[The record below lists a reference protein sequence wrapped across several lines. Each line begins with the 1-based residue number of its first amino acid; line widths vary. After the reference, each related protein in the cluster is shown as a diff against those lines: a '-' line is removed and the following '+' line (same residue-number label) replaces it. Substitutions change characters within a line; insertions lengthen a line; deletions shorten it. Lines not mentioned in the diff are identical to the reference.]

1 MIANLRKVLAP
12 FLIVTLLMVTSC
24 AQQPPSRYDAAQK
37 ESTQGSQRN
46 QTVSQEAIQGS
57 NFNKFFPASGE
68 GYQRVYTQEKR
79 GFAQAALKQNGQK
92 IATLSISDTIGNET
106 AKTKF
111 EKSSQKIGGYPTVQQ
126 GKTTTAVL
134 VADRYQVKV
143 SSSQLS
149 QSEREEWLTRFNLSG
164 LANLR

>member
-46 QTVSQEAIQGS
+46 QTISQEAIQGS

-111 EKSSQKIGGYPTVQQ
+111 EKTSQKIGGYPAVQQ

-143 SSSQLS
+143 SSKQLS

>member
-24 AQQPPSRYDAAQK
+24 AQQPPSRYDSAQK
-37 ESTQGSQRN
+37 ESTQGAQRN
-46 QTVSQEAIQGS
+46 QTVSKQAIQGG
-57 NFNKFFPASGE
+57 NFNQFFPASGD

-92 IATLSISDTIGNET
+92 IATLSISDTISNET

-111 EKSSQKIGGYPTVQQ
+111 EKTSQKIGGYPAVQQ

-143 SSSQLS
+143 SSKQLN

>member
-111 EKSSQKIGGYPTVQQ
+111 EKTSQKIGGYPAVQQ

-143 SSSQLS
+143 SSKQLS
-149 QSEREEWLTRFNLSG
+149 QSEREEWLTRFNLSA